1 MLEENKDKQEMD
13 KIDQENQIRHTI
25 KNDETINLEDLKKI
39 EEVEN
44 LEVEQQQKFPKALK
58 IIAVLSIISVGF
70 SLISELSQFFKGK
83 LTSEELL
90 DEKVKL
96 LQVAKG
102 FSGETAD
109 VMKESAEMLFQ
120 INTILNGSFYNYH
133 LVSTLILLIGLA
145 GVVLMLK
152 LNKVGFHLYIV
163 YCLLSIINLYL
174 FLPVHFVSMNSL
186 FIALGTSG
194 LFIWLY
200 SRNLKFM
207 K

>member
-1 MLEENKDKQEMD
+1 MLEE
-13 KIDQENQIRHTI
+13 
-25 KNDETINLEDLKKI
+25 KNDNEEMKKVDDSNQVDPLTNNGDEVII
-39 EEVEN
+39 EEIQK
-44 LEVEQQQKFPKALK
+44 EVDFEYSDDEQKQFPRGLK
-58 IIAVLSIISVGF
+58 IVAILSLVSVGF
-70 SLISELSQFFKGK
+70 SLISEFFQFFKGK

-96 LQVAKG
+96 LQVAKN

-109 VMKESAEMLFQ
+109 VMKESAETLFQ
-120 INTILNGSFYNYH
+120 INTILNESFNSYH
-133 LVSTLILLIGLA
+133 IVSTLILLIGLA
-145 GVVLMLK
+145 GVVFMLK

-174 FLPVHFVSMNSL
+174 FLPAHFVSMNSL

>member
-1 MLEENKDKQEMD
+1 MLEE
-13 KIDQENQIRHTI
+13 
-25 KNDETINLEDLKKI
+25 KNDNEEMKKVDDSNQVDPTTNDGDEVII
-39 EEVEN
+39 EEIQK
-44 LEVEQQQKFPKALK
+44 EVDFEYSYDEQKQFPRGLK
-58 IIAVLSIISVGF
+58 IVAILSLVSVGF
-70 SLISELSQFFKGK
+70 SLISDFFQFFKGK
-83 LTSEELL
+83 LTSEDLL

-96 LQVAKG
+96 LQVAKN

-109 VMKESAEMLFQ
+109 VMKESAKTLFQ
-120 INTILNGSFYNYH
+120 INTILNESFYSYH
-133 LVSTLILLIGLA
+133 IVSTLILLIGLA
-145 GVVLMLK
+145 GVVFMLK

-174 FLPVHFVSMNSL
+174 FLPAHFVSMNSL

>member
-1 MLEENKDKQEMD
+1 MLEEKNDNQEMKKVD
-13 KIDQENQIRHTI
+13 DSNQVGQITN
-25 KNDETINLEDLKKI
+25 KEEVINI
-39 EEVEN
+39 EEIQK
-44 LEVEQQQKFPKALK
+44 EVDYESSDDEQKQFPKGLK
-58 IIAVLSIISVGF
+58 ILAILSLVSVGF
-70 SLISELSQFFKGK
+70 SLISEFFQFFKGK

-96 LQVAKG
+96 LQVAKN

-109 VMKESAEMLFQ
+109 VMRESAETLFQ
-120 INTILNGSFYNYH
+120 INTILNESFYSYH

-145 GVVLMLK
+145 GVVFMLK

-174 FLPVHFVSMNSL
+174 FLPAHFVSMNSL